1 MGLDMYLNA
10 RRYLSKHFNEGDD
23 QIAESISTHFP
34 ELRGRKGRFGDPS
47 PVKEVHIEVG
57 YWRKAN
63 AVHDWFVTNVQG
75 GNDNCTPYYV
85 DREQLQEL
93 RDLCQEVLY
102 NRELARELLPPAE
115 GFFFGGTD
123 IDEGYFSDLELT
135 IQNIDNALSLP
146 NNWQIEYQSS
156 W

>member
-10 RRYLSKHFNEGDD
+10 RRYLSKHFNEGDE
-23 QIAESISTHFP
+23 QIAESISKHFP
-34 ELRGRKGRFGDPS
+34 ELGGRKGRWGDPS

-63 AVHDWFVTNVQG
+63 AVHDWFVREVQG
-75 GNDNCTPYYV
+75 GEDNCAPYYV
-85 DREQLQEL
+85 EREQLQEL
-93 RDLCQEVLY
+93 RDLCQKVLDD
-102 NRELARELLPPAE
+102 REQARELLPPAA
-115 GFFFGGTD
+115 GFFFGSTD